1 MLTSV
6 EELEGI
12 YGKPNERSVRK
23 EISYIS
29 EDYAAFIL
37 ASPFVMLASAG
48 LDGLDCSPKGDATGF
63 VRILDAHTL
72 AIPDRPGNNRIDTLR
87 NLVHD
92 PRVALLFLVPGVGEM
107 MRVNGGASI
116 ADDGELLAS
125 FSVNGK
131 LPRTVILVHV
141 ESVYFHCSKAIVRS
155 DLWNGQRYV
164 DRSSLPT
171 AGAMLQHVSDST
183 FDAEAYDRALPGR
196 IKTDLY

>member
-1 MLTSV
+1 MLTNV
-6 EELEGI
+6 EELESI

-48 LDGLDCSPKGDATGF
+48 EDGLDCSPKGDAMGF

-92 PRVALLFLVPGVGEM
+92 PRIALLFLVPGAGEM
-107 MRVNGGASI
+107 MRVNGRASI
-116 ADDGELLAS
+116 ADDSDLLAS
-125 FSVNGK
+125 FNVNGK
-131 LPRTVILVHV
+131 PPRTVILVHV
-141 ESVYFHCSKAIVRS
+141 ESVYFHCSKAVVRS
-155 DLWNGQRYV
+155 DLWNAEKHV
-164 DRSSLPT
+164 DRASLPS
-171 AGAMLQHVSDST
+171 AGAMLKNVSDSS
-183 FDAEAYDRALPGR
+183 FDADAYDRALPGR
-196 IKTDLY
+196 LKTDLY

>member
-1 MLTSV
+1 MLTNV
-6 EELEGI
+6 EELESV

-48 LDGLDCSPKGDATGF
+48 EDGLDCSPKGDAMGF
-63 VRILDAHTL
+63 VRILDPHTL

-92 PRVALLFLVPGVGEM
+92 PRIALLFLVPGAGEM
-107 MRVNGGASI
+107 MRVNGRASI
-116 ADDGELLAS
+116 ADDTDLLAS

-131 LPRTVILVHV
+131 PPRTVILVHV
-141 ESVYFHCSKAIVRS
+141 ESVYFHCSKAVVRS
-155 DLWNGQRYV
+155 DLWNAEKHV
-164 DRSSLPT
+164 DRASLPS
-171 AGAMLQHVSDST
+171 AGAMLKNVSDST
-183 FDAEAYDRALPGR
+183 FDADAYDRALPGR
-196 IKTDLY
+196 LKTDLY

>member
-6 EELEGI
+6 EQLEGI

-23 EISYIS
+23 EISFIS

-48 LDGLDCSPKGDATGF
+48 EDGLDCSPKGDAMGF
-63 VRILDAHTL
+63 VRIVDAHTL

-107 MRVNGGASI
+107 MRVNGRASI
-116 ADDGELLAS
+116 ADDSELLAS

-131 LPRTVILVHV
+131 PPRTVILVHV
-141 ESVYFHCSKAIVRS
+141 ESVYFHCSKAVVRS
-155 DLWNGQRYV
+155 DLWNGEKYV
-164 DRSSLPT
+164 DRSSLPS
-171 AGAMLQHVSDST
+171 AGAMLQNVSDAS
-183 FDAEAYDRALPGR
+183 FDGNAYDRALPGR
-196 IKTDLY
+196 LKTDLY

>member
-6 EELEGI
+6 EELEVI

-48 LDGLDCSPKGDATGF
+48 VDGLDCSPKGDAIGF

-107 MRVNGGASI
+107 MRVNGRASI
-116 ADDGELLAS
+116 ANDSELLAS
-125 FSVNGK
+125 FSVDGK
-131 LPRTVILVHV
+131 PPRTVILVHV
-141 ESVYFHCSKAIVRS
+141 ESVYFHCSKAVVRS
-155 DLWNGQRYV
+155 DLWNGQKHV
-164 DRSSLPT
+164 DRSTLPT
-171 AGAMLQHVSDST
+171 AGAMLQNVSDSS
-183 FDAEAYDRALPGR
+183 FDGAAYDRALPGR
-196 IKTDLY
+196 LKTDLY

>member
-12 YGKPNERSVRK
+12 YGKANERSVRK

-48 LDGLDCSPKGDATGF
+48 LDGLDCSPKGDASGF
-63 VRILDAHTL
+63 ARILDAHTL

-107 MRVNGGASI
+107 MRVNGRASI
-116 ADDGELLAS
+116 ADDSELLAS

-131 LPRTVILVHV
+131 PPRTVILVHV
-141 ESVYFHCSKAIVRS
+141 ESVYFHCSKAVVRS
-155 DLWNGQRYV
+155 DLWNEQKHV
-164 DRSSLPT
+164 DRSTLPT

-183 FDAEAYDRALPGR
+183 FDGEAYDRALPGR
-196 IKTDLY
+196 LKTDLY

>member
-6 EELEGI
+6 EQLEGI

-23 EISYIS
+23 EISFIS

-48 LDGLDCSPKGDATGF
+48 EDGLDCSPKGDATGF

-107 MRVNGGASI
+107 MRVNGRTSI
-116 ADDGELLAS
+116 ADDSDLLAS

-131 LPRTVILVHV
+131 PPRTVILVHV
-141 ESVYFHCSKAIVRS
+141 ESVYFHCSKAVVRS
-155 DLWNGQRYV
+155 DLWNGEKHV
-164 DRSSLPT
+164 DRARLPS
-171 AGAMLQHVSDST
+171 AGAMLQNVSDAS
-183 FDAEAYDRALPGR
+183 FDGDAYDRALPGR
-196 IKTDLY
+196 LKTDLY

>member
-6 EELEGI
+6 EQLEGI
-12 YGKPNERSVRK
+12 YGKANERSLRK
-23 EISYIS
+23 EISFIS

-37 ASPFVMLASAG
+37 ASPFVMLASVG
-48 LDGLDCSPKGDATGF
+48 EDGLDCSPKGDAMGF

-107 MRVNGGASI
+107 MRVNGRASI
-116 ADDGELLAS
+116 ADDSELLAS

-141 ESVYFHCSKAIVRS
+141 ESVYFHCSKAVVRS
-155 DLWNGQRYV
+155 DLWNGEKHV
-164 DRSSLPT
+164 DRSSLPS
-171 AGAMLQHVSDST
+171 AGDMLKGVSDTT
-183 FDAEAYDRALPGR
+183 FDSDAYDRALPGR
-196 IKTDLY
+196 LKTDLY

>member
-6 EELEGI
+6 EQLEDI

-23 EISYIS
+23 EISFIS

-37 ASPFVMLASAG
+37 AG
-48 LDGLDCSPKGDATGF
+48 EDGLDCSPKGDAMGF

-107 MRVNGGASI
+107 MRVNGRASI
-116 ADDGELLAS
+116 ADDSELLAS

-131 LPRTVILVHV
+131 PPRTVILVHV
-141 ESVYFHCSKAIVRS
+141 ESVYFHCSKAVVRS
-155 DLWNGQRYV
+155 DLWNGEKHV
-164 DRSSLPT
+164 DRSSLPS
-171 AGAMLQHVSDST
+171 AGAMLKNVSDAS
-183 FDAEAYDRALPGR
+183 FDGDAYDRALPGR
-196 IKTDLY
+196 LKTDLY

>member
-1 MLTSV
+1 MLTNV
-6 EELEGI
+6 EELENI

-48 LDGLDCSPKGDATGF
+48 EDGLDCSPKGDATGF
-63 VRILDAHTL
+63 VRILDPHTL

-92 PRVALLFLVPGVGEM
+92 PRIALLFLVPGAGEM
-107 MRVNGGASI
+107 MRVNGRASI
-116 ADDGELLAS
+116 ADDSDLLAS

-131 LPRTVILVHV
+131 PPRTVILVHV
-141 ESVYFHCSKAIVRS
+141 ESVYFHCSKAVVRS
-155 DLWNGQRYV
+155 DLWNADKHV
-164 DRSSLPT
+164 DRASLPS
-171 AGAMLQHVSDST
+171 AGAMLKNVSDSG
-183 FDAEAYDRALPGR
+183 FDADAYDRALPGR
-196 IKTDLY
+196 LKTDLY

>member
-1 MLTSV
+1 MLTNV
-6 EELEGI
+6 EELESI

-48 LDGLDCSPKGDATGF
+48 EDGLDCSPKGDAMGF

-92 PRVALLFLVPGVGEM
+92 PRIALLFLVPGAGEM
-107 MRVNGGASI
+107 MRVNGRASI
-116 ADDGELLAS
+116 ADDSDPLAS
-125 FSVNGK
+125 FNVNGK
-131 LPRTVILVHV
+131 PPRTVILVHV
-141 ESVYFHCSKAIVRS
+141 ESVYFHCSKAVVRS
-155 DLWNGQRYV
+155 DLWNAEKHV
-164 DRSSLPT
+164 DRASLPS
-171 AGAMLQHVSDST
+171 AGAMLKNVSDSS
-183 FDAEAYDRALPGR
+183 FDADAYDRALPGR
-196 IKTDLY
+196 LKTDLY